1 MNGRH
6 RHKGR
11 AGPSKKANDV
21 LRIYRLARPLAGL
34 VATRTQRTRLLYF
47 TGDPTNGQPSWMN
60 RENVADYKAG
70 VKLNT

>member
-1 MNGRH
+1 
-6 RHKGR
+6 
-11 AGPSKKANDV
+11 
-21 LRIYRLARPLAGL
+21 
-34 VATRTQRTRLLYF
+34 LYF